1 MARFRRQPQPTGYN
15 ATGVVQL
22 VIASGAKQAHTLRAL
37 LMQLA
42 ALGLDEHRLNSH
54 LPSDRGRRQ
63 GKGEEAITDV
73 ATCGMPRPCR
83 VVLTGSIA
91 LYRFSA
97 AGQPQHPPPCYAV
110 LRERQGFSPS
120 VRPQVVYNGMEFW
133 KLKGRLGGRPF
144 RHSRGRAISEGPPP
158 SCRPRPSYRGR

>member
-1 MARFRRQPQPTGYN
+1 MARFDASLYRPGYN

-73 ATCGMPRPCR
+73 ATCGMSAACR
-83 VVLTGSIA
+83 VV
-91 LYRFSA
+91 
-97 AGQPQHPPPCYAV
+97 
-110 LRERQGFSPS
+110 
-120 VRPQVVYNGMEFW
+120 
-133 KLKGRLGGRPF
+133 
-144 RHSRGRAISEGPPP
+144 
-158 SCRPRPSYRGR
+158 